1 MNIARRENRLGRS
14 GHIHWPGAAQERPV
28 KRRFFEKGRCTGKSP
43 PQGRRRSRRDGRS
56 PSHRPEGGA
65 LRGGPST
72 LLKPRQ
78 KGRTAMTEAMLT
90 PWGEALDRE
99 HPLPEYPRPQLRRN
113 SYLNLNGIWEY
124 AITKT
129 AEKPAAMQGEI
140 VVPFSPETPL
150 SGVGHILQPDEYLWY
165 RRSVTLPEGFFRGG
179 RLLLH
184 FGAVDQCCTV
194 WVDGQEAGSHTGG
207 YLPFALD
214 VTELIEG
221 DAFTLELRV
230 TDPTDTGSLSR
241 GKQRLKNTGI
251 WYTPQSG
258 IWQTVWMECV
268 PENYLRSLR
277 ITPKPEE
284 NAVHIRLEADDPAM
298 AAVMICRDGGI
309 IAEGQTD
316 ENGES
321 TLTIPAEEL
330 HLWSPEDPFLYDVSI
345 VLPGGDRVE
354 SYFGMRAFGIGK
366 DEKGLPRL
374 LLNGKPYFQ
383 NGLLDQGYWSDGYY
397 TAPSDEALIH
407 DIAEMKRLGFNMLRK
422 HIKVEPLRWYYH
434 CDRLG
439 MLVWQD
445 MMNGGESY
453 SPLSIYVFS
462 NLGLRVKDD
471 RYRYFS
477 RSDEAGRT
485 HYYEELGQMIDLLYN
500 TVSLAL
506 WVPFN
511 EGWGQFDALKAAEF
525 IRKRDDTRPID
536 HASGWYDQGGGDIK
550 SIHWYF
556 RPYHHKQPPKEQ
568 RPICLTEYGGYNC
581 AVPGHCWGEG
591 AEFGY
596 KKIADPAEFN
606 RAFQKLME
614 EQIIP
619 AKERGLAAAV
629 YTQVSDVEG
638 ERNGLLTYDRK
649 VCKANEAIF
658 RAVNAKLTGDA

>member
-1 MNIARRENRLGRS
+1 
-14 GHIHWPGAAQERPV
+14 
-28 KRRFFEKGRCTGKSP
+28 
-43 PQGRRRSRRDGRS
+43 
-56 PSHRPEGGA
+56 
-65 LRGGPST
+65 
-72 LLKPRQ
+72 
-78 KGRTAMTEAMLT
+78 MTEAMLT

-194 WVDGQEAGSHTGG
+194 WVNGQEAGSHTGG
-207 YLPFALD
+207 YLPFTL
-214 VTELIEG
+214 ELT
-221 DAFTLELRV
+221 DLLPADTLTLELRV
-230 TDPTDTGSLSR
+230 TDPTDTGSFSR

-298 AAVMICRDGGI
+298 AAVTICRDGGI

-330 HLWSPEDPFLYDVSI
+330 RLWSPEDPFLYDVSI

-354 SYFGMRAFGIGK
+354 SYFGMRAFGIGR

-422 HIKVEPLRWYYH
+422 HIKAEPLRWYYH

>member
-1 MNIARRENRLGRS
+1 
-14 GHIHWPGAAQERPV
+14 
-28 KRRFFEKGRCTGKSP
+28 
-43 PQGRRRSRRDGRS
+43 
-56 PSHRPEGGA
+56 
-65 LRGGPST
+65 
-72 LLKPRQ
+72 
-78 KGRTAMTEAMLT
+78 MTEAMLT

-184 FGAVDQCCTV
+184 FGAVDQRCTV
-194 WVDGQEAGSHTGG
+194 WVNGQEAGSHTGG

-268 PENYLRSLR
+268 PENYLRSLC

-298 AAVMICRDGGI
+298 AAVTICRDGGI

-330 HLWSPEDPFLYDVSI
+330 RLWSPEDPVLYDVSI

-354 SYFGMRAFGIGK
+354 SYFGMRSFGIGK

-511 EGWGQFDALKAAEF
+511 EGWGQFDALKAVEF

>member
-1 MNIARRENRLGRS
+1 
-14 GHIHWPGAAQERPV
+14 
-28 KRRFFEKGRCTGKSP
+28 
-43 PQGRRRSRRDGRS
+43 
-56 PSHRPEGGA
+56 
-65 LRGGPST
+65 
-72 LLKPRQ
+72 
-78 KGRTAMTEAMLT
+78 MTEAMLT

-165 RRSVTLPEGFFRGG
+165 RRSVTLLEGFFQGG

-194 WVDGQEAGSHTGG
+194 WVNGQEAGSHTGG

-298 AAVMICRDGGI
+298 AAVTICRDGGI

-321 TLTIPAEEL
+321 TLTIPAEQL
-330 HLWSPEDPFLYDVSI
+330 RLWSPENPFLYDVTI
-345 VLPGGDRVE
+345 RLAGGDTVE

-477 RSDEAGRT
+477 RIDEAGRT
-485 HYYEELGQMIDLLYN
+485 HYYKELGQMIDLLYN

-536 HASGWYDQGGGDIK
+536 HASGWHDQGVSDVK
-550 SIHWYF
+550 SLHVYFKPYRF
-556 RPYHHKQPPKEQ
+556 RPDKKGRAVVLSEF
-568 RPICLTEYGGYNC
+568 GGYNLPI
-581 AVPGHCWGEG
+581 AGHTWNTKN
-591 AEFGY
+591 FGY
-596 KKIADPAEFN
+596 KGYQTPEALGEAVKTLYET
-606 RAFQKLME
+606 
-614 EQIIP
+614 QIIP
-619 AKERGLAAAV
+619 ARRAGLAADV
-629 YTQVSDVEG
+629 YTQLSDVED
-638 ERNGLLTYDRK
+638 EVNGFVTYDRRVEK
-649 VCKANEAIF
+649 LPEALMQAIAQEL
-658 RAVNAKLTGDA
+658 RGD

>member
-1 MNIARRENRLGRS
+1 
-14 GHIHWPGAAQERPV
+14 
-28 KRRFFEKGRCTGKSP
+28 
-43 PQGRRRSRRDGRS
+43 
-56 PSHRPEGGA
+56 
-65 LRGGPST
+65 
-72 LLKPRQ
+72 
-78 KGRTAMTEAMLT
+78 MTEAMLT

-194 WVDGQEAGSHTGG
+194 WVNGQEAGSHTGG

-298 AAVMICRDGGI
+298 AAVTICRDGGI

-330 HLWSPEDPFLYDVSI
+330 RLWSPEDPFLYDVAITLAGS
-345 VLPGGDRVE
+345 DKVE

>member
-1 MNIARRENRLGRS
+1 
-14 GHIHWPGAAQERPV
+14 
-28 KRRFFEKGRCTGKSP
+28 
-43 PQGRRRSRRDGRS
+43 
-56 PSHRPEGGA
+56 
-65 LRGGPST
+65 
-72 LLKPRQ
+72 
-78 KGRTAMTEAMLT
+78 MTEAMLT

-129 AEKPAAMQGEI
+129 VEKPAAMQGEI

-194 WVDGQEAGSHTGG
+194 WVNGQEAGSHTGG

-298 AAVMICRDGGI
+298 AAVTICRDGGI

-330 HLWSPEDPFLYDVSI
+330 RLWSPEEPFLYDVAITLAGS
-345 VLPGGDRVE
+345 DKVE

-596 KKIADPAEFN
+596 KKIADPMEFN

>member
-1 MNIARRENRLGRS
+1 
-14 GHIHWPGAAQERPV
+14 
-28 KRRFFEKGRCTGKSP
+28 
-43 PQGRRRSRRDGRS
+43 
-56 PSHRPEGGA
+56 
-65 LRGGPST
+65 
-72 LLKPRQ
+72 
-78 KGRTAMTEAMLT
+78 MTEAMLT

-194 WVDGQEAGSHTGG
+194 WVNGQEAGSHTGG

-298 AAVMICRDGGI
+298 AAVTICRDGGI

-330 HLWSPEDPFLYDVSI
+330 RLWSPEEPFLYDVAI
-345 VLPGGDRVE
+345 TLAGGDKVE

>member
-1 MNIARRENRLGRS
+1 
-14 GHIHWPGAAQERPV
+14 
-28 KRRFFEKGRCTGKSP
+28 
-43 PQGRRRSRRDGRS
+43 
-56 PSHRPEGGA
+56 
-65 LRGGPST
+65 
-72 LLKPRQ
+72 
-78 KGRTAMTEAMLT
+78 MTEAMLT

-129 AEKPAAMQGEI
+129 VEKPAAMQGEI

-194 WVDGQEAGSHTGG
+194 WVNGQEAGSHTGG

-298 AAVMICRDGGI
+298 AAVTICRDGGI

-330 HLWSPEDPFLYDVSI
+330 HLWSPENPFLYDVSI

>member
-1 MNIARRENRLGRS
+1 
-14 GHIHWPGAAQERPV
+14 
-28 KRRFFEKGRCTGKSP
+28 
-43 PQGRRRSRRDGRS
+43 
-56 PSHRPEGGA
+56 
-65 LRGGPST
+65 
-72 LLKPRQ
+72 
-78 KGRTAMTEAMLT
+78 MTEAMLT

-194 WVDGQEAGSHTGG
+194 WVNGQEAGSHTGG

-230 TDPTDTGSLSR
+230 TDPTDTGFLSR

-298 AAVMICRDGGI
+298 AAVTICRDGGI

-330 HLWSPEDPFLYDVSI
+330 RLWSPENPFLYDVSI

-354 SYFGMRAFGIGK
+354 SYFGMRSFGIGR

-649 VCKANEAIF
+649 VCKANETIF

>member
-1 MNIARRENRLGRS
+1 
-14 GHIHWPGAAQERPV
+14 
-28 KRRFFEKGRCTGKSP
+28 
-43 PQGRRRSRRDGRS
+43 
-56 PSHRPEGGA
+56 
-65 LRGGPST
+65 
-72 LLKPRQ
+72 
-78 KGRTAMTEAMLT
+78 MTEAMLT

-140 VVPFSPETPL
+140 VVPFPPETPL

-194 WVDGQEAGSHTGG
+194 WVNGRKAGSHTGG

-298 AAVMICRDGGI
+298 AAVTICRDGGI

-330 HLWSPEDPFLYDVSI
+330 RLWSPEDPFLYDVSI

-354 SYFGMRAFGIGK
+354 SYFGMRSFGIGR

>member
-1 MNIARRENRLGRS
+1 
-14 GHIHWPGAAQERPV
+14 
-28 KRRFFEKGRCTGKSP
+28 
-43 PQGRRRSRRDGRS
+43 
-56 PSHRPEGGA
+56 
-65 LRGGPST
+65 
-72 LLKPRQ
+72 
-78 KGRTAMTEAMLT
+78 MTEAMLT

-165 RRSVTLPEGFFRGG
+165 RRSVTLPEGFFQGG

-194 WVDGQEAGSHTGG
+194 WVNGQEAGSHTGG

-298 AAVMICRDGGI
+298 AAVTICRDGGI

-330 HLWSPEDPFLYDVSI
+330 RLWSPEDPFLYDVSI

-354 SYFGMRAFGIGK
+354 SYFGMRSFGIGR

>member
-1 MNIARRENRLGRS
+1 
-14 GHIHWPGAAQERPV
+14 
-28 KRRFFEKGRCTGKSP
+28 
-43 PQGRRRSRRDGRS
+43 
-56 PSHRPEGGA
+56 
-65 LRGGPST
+65 
-72 LLKPRQ
+72 
-78 KGRTAMTEAMLT
+78 MTEAMLT

-165 RRSVTLPEGFFRGG
+165 RRSVTLPEGFFQGG

-184 FGAVDQCCTV
+184 FGAVDLCCTV
-194 WVDGQEAGSHTGG
+194 WVNGQEAGSHTGG

-298 AAVMICRDGGI
+298 AAVTICRDGGI

-330 HLWSPEDPFLYDVSI
+330 RLWSPEEPFLYDVAITLAGS
-345 VLPGGDRVE
+345 DKVE

-596 KKIADPAEFN
+596 KKIADPMEFN

-619 AKERGLAAAV
+619 ARERGLAAAV

>member
-1 MNIARRENRLGRS
+1 
-14 GHIHWPGAAQERPV
+14 
-28 KRRFFEKGRCTGKSP
+28 
-43 PQGRRRSRRDGRS
+43 
-56 PSHRPEGGA
+56 
-65 LRGGPST
+65 
-72 LLKPRQ
+72 
-78 KGRTAMTEAMLT
+78 MTEAMLT

-194 WVDGQEAGSHTGG
+194 WVNGQEAGSHTGG

-277 ITPKPEE
+277 ITPKLEE

-298 AAVMICRDGGI
+298 AAVTICRDGGI

-330 HLWSPEDPFLYDVSI
+330 RLWSPEDPFLYDVSI
-345 VLPGGDRVE
+345 VLPGGDKVE
-354 SYFGMRAFGIGK
+354 SYFGMRSFGIGK

-422 HIKVEPLRWYYH
+422 HIKAEPLRWYYH

-658 RAVNAKLTGDA
+658 RAMNAKLTGDA

>member
-1 MNIARRENRLGRS
+1 
-14 GHIHWPGAAQERPV
+14 
-28 KRRFFEKGRCTGKSP
+28 
-43 PQGRRRSRRDGRS
+43 
-56 PSHRPEGGA
+56 
-65 LRGGPST
+65 
-72 LLKPRQ
+72 
-78 KGRTAMTEAMLT
+78 MTEAMLT

-184 FGAVDQCCTV
+184 FGAVDQRCTV
-194 WVDGQEAGSHTGG
+194 WVNGQEAGSHTGG

-298 AAVMICRDGGI
+298 AAVTICRDGGI

-321 TLTIPAEEL
+321 TLTTPAEEL
-330 HLWSPEDPFLYDVSI
+330 RLWSPEDPFLYDVSI

-354 SYFGMRAFGIGK
+354 SYFGMRSFGIGR

-462 NLGLRVKDD
+462 NLRLRVKDD

-596 KKIADPAEFN
+596 KKISDPAEFN
-606 RAFQKLME
+606 RAFQKLIE

>member
-1 MNIARRENRLGRS
+1 
-14 GHIHWPGAAQERPV
+14 
-28 KRRFFEKGRCTGKSP
+28 
-43 PQGRRRSRRDGRS
+43 
-56 PSHRPEGGA
+56 
-65 LRGGPST
+65 
-72 LLKPRQ
+72 
-78 KGRTAMTEAMLT
+78 MTEAMLT

-184 FGAVDQCCTV
+184 FGAVDQRCTV
-194 WVDGQEAGSHTGG
+194 WVNGQEAGSHTGG

-298 AAVMICRDGGI
+298 AAVTICRDGGI

-330 HLWSPEDPFLYDVSI
+330 RLWSPENPFLYDVSI

-354 SYFGMRAFGIGK
+354 SYFGMRSFGIGR

>member
-1 MNIARRENRLGRS
+1 
-14 GHIHWPGAAQERPV
+14 
-28 KRRFFEKGRCTGKSP
+28 
-43 PQGRRRSRRDGRS
+43 
-56 PSHRPEGGA
+56 
-65 LRGGPST
+65 
-72 LLKPRQ
+72 
-78 KGRTAMTEAMLT
+78 MTEAMLT

-184 FGAVDQCCTV
+184 FGAVDLCCTV
-194 WVDGQEAGSHTGG
+194 WVNGQEAGSHTGG

-298 AAVMICRDGGI
+298 AAVTICRDGGI

-330 HLWSPEDPFLYDVSI
+330 RLWSPEEPFLYDVAITLAGS
-345 VLPGGDRVE
+345 DKVE

-511 EGWGQFDALKAAEF
+511 EGWGQFDALKAAAF

>member
-1 MNIARRENRLGRS
+1 
-14 GHIHWPGAAQERPV
+14 
-28 KRRFFEKGRCTGKSP
+28 
-43 PQGRRRSRRDGRS
+43 
-56 PSHRPEGGA
+56 
-65 LRGGPST
+65 
-72 LLKPRQ
+72 
-78 KGRTAMTEAMLT
+78 MLT

-194 WVDGQEAGSHTGG
+194 WVNGQEAGSHTGG

-298 AAVMICRDGGI
+298 AAVTICRDGGI

-330 HLWSPEDPFLYDVSI
+330 RLWSPEDPFLYDAAI
-345 VLPGGDRVE
+345 TLTGGDKVE
-354 SYFGMRAFGIGK
+354 SYFGMRAFGIGR

-596 KKIADPAEFN
+596 KKIADPMEFN

>member
-1 MNIARRENRLGRS
+1 M
-14 GHIHWPGAAQERPV
+14 
-28 KRRFFEKGRCTGKSP
+28 
-43 PQGRRRSRRDGRS
+43 
-56 PSHRPEGGA
+56 SHRPEGGA
-65 LRGGPST
+65 LRGGPRT

-78 KGRTAMTEAMLT
+78 KGGTAMTEAMLT

-194 WVDGQEAGSHTGG
+194 WVNGQEAGSHTGG

-298 AAVMICRDGGI
+298 AAVTICRNGGI

-330 HLWSPEDPFLYDVSI
+330 RLWSPEEPFLYDVSI

>member
-1 MNIARRENRLGRS
+1 
-14 GHIHWPGAAQERPV
+14 
-28 KRRFFEKGRCTGKSP
+28 
-43 PQGRRRSRRDGRS
+43 
-56 PSHRPEGGA
+56 
-65 LRGGPST
+65 
-72 LLKPRQ
+72 
-78 KGRTAMTEAMLT
+78 MTEAMLT

-184 FGAVDQCCTV
+184 FGAVDQRCTV
-194 WVDGQEAGSHTGG
+194 WVNGQEAGSHTGG

-277 ITPKPEE
+277 ITPKLEE

-298 AAVMICRDGGI
+298 AAVTICRDGGI

-330 HLWSPEDPFLYDVSI
+330 RLWSPEDPFLYDVSI
-345 VLPGGDRVE
+345 VLPGGDKVE

>member
-1 MNIARRENRLGRS
+1 
-14 GHIHWPGAAQERPV
+14 
-28 KRRFFEKGRCTGKSP
+28 
-43 PQGRRRSRRDGRS
+43 
-56 PSHRPEGGA
+56 
-65 LRGGPST
+65 
-72 LLKPRQ
+72 
-78 KGRTAMTEAMLT
+78 MTEAMLT

-140 VVPFSPETPL
+140 VVPFSPEAPL

-184 FGAVDQCCTV
+184 FGAVDQRCTV
-194 WVDGQEAGSHTGG
+194 WVNGQEAGSHTGG

-298 AAVMICRDGGI
+298 AAVTICRDGGI

-330 HLWSPEDPFLYDVSI
+330 RLWSPEDPFLYDVSI

-354 SYFGMRAFGIGK
+354 SYFGMRSFGIGR

-606 RAFQKLME
+606 QAFQKLME

>member
-1 MNIARRENRLGRS
+1 
-14 GHIHWPGAAQERPV
+14 
-28 KRRFFEKGRCTGKSP
+28 
-43 PQGRRRSRRDGRS
+43 
-56 PSHRPEGGA
+56 
-65 LRGGPST
+65 
-72 LLKPRQ
+72 
-78 KGRTAMTEAMLT
+78 MTEAMLT

-184 FGAVDQCCTV
+184 FGAVDLCCTV
-194 WVDGQEAGSHTGG
+194 WVNGQEAGSHTGG

-230 TDPTDTGSLSR
+230 TDPSDTGSLSR

-298 AAVMICRDGGI
+298 AAVTICRDGGI

-330 HLWSPEDPFLYDVSI
+330 RLWSPEEPFLYDVAITLAGS
-345 VLPGGDRVE
+345 DKVE

-556 RPYHHKQPPKEQ
+556 RPYHHKQPSKEQ

>member
-1 MNIARRENRLGRS
+1 
-14 GHIHWPGAAQERPV
+14 
-28 KRRFFEKGRCTGKSP
+28 
-43 PQGRRRSRRDGRS
+43 
-56 PSHRPEGGA
+56 
-65 LRGGPST
+65 
-72 LLKPRQ
+72 
-78 KGRTAMTEAMLT
+78 MTEAMLT

-194 WVDGQEAGSHTGG
+194 WVNGQEAGSHTGG

-298 AAVMICRDGGI
+298 AAVTICRDGGI

-330 HLWSPEDPFLYDVSI
+330 RLWSPENPFLYDVSI

-354 SYFGMRAFGIGK
+354 SYFGMRSFGIGR

-511 EGWGQFDALKAAEF
+511 EGWGQFDALKATEF
-525 IRKRDDTRPID
+525 IRERDDTRPID

>member
-1 MNIARRENRLGRS
+1 
-14 GHIHWPGAAQERPV
+14 
-28 KRRFFEKGRCTGKSP
+28 
-43 PQGRRRSRRDGRS
+43 
-56 PSHRPEGGA
+56 
-65 LRGGPST
+65 
-72 LLKPRQ
+72 
-78 KGRTAMTEAMLT
+78 MTEAMLT

-194 WVDGQEAGSHTGG
+194 WVNGQEAGSHTGG

-298 AAVMICRDGGI
+298 AAVTICRDGGI

-330 HLWSPEDPFLYDVSI
+330 RLWSPENPFLYDAAI
-345 VLPGGDRVE
+345 TLAGGDKVE

-506 WVPFN
+506 WVPVN
-511 EGWGQFDALKAAEF
+511 EGWGQFDALKAAAF

-556 RPYHHKQPPKEQ
+556 RPYHHKQPSKEQ

-596 KKIADPAEFN
+596 KKISDPAEFN
-606 RAFQKLME
+606 RAFQKLIE

>member
-1 MNIARRENRLGRS
+1 
-14 GHIHWPGAAQERPV
+14 
-28 KRRFFEKGRCTGKSP
+28 
-43 PQGRRRSRRDGRS
+43 
-56 PSHRPEGGA
+56 
-65 LRGGPST
+65 
-72 LLKPRQ
+72 
-78 KGRTAMTEAMLT
+78 MTEAMLT

-124 AITKT
+124 AIAKT
-129 AEKPAAMQGEI
+129 DEKPAVMQGEI

-165 RRSVTLPEGFFRGG
+165 RRSVTLPEGFFQGG

-194 WVDGQEAGSHTGG
+194 WVNGQEAGSHTGG

-277 ITPKPEE
+277 ITPKLEE

-298 AAVMICRDGGI
+298 AAVTICRDGGI

-330 HLWSPEDPFLYDVSI
+330 RLWSPEDPFLYDVSI

-354 SYFGMRAFGIGK
+354 SYFGMRAFGIGR

-500 TVSLAL
+500 TVSLAM

>member
-1 MNIARRENRLGRS
+1 
-14 GHIHWPGAAQERPV
+14 
-28 KRRFFEKGRCTGKSP
+28 
-43 PQGRRRSRRDGRS
+43 
-56 PSHRPEGGA
+56 
-65 LRGGPST
+65 
-72 LLKPRQ
+72 
-78 KGRTAMTEAMLT
+78 MTEAMLT

-194 WVDGQEAGSHTGG
+194 WVNGQEAGSHTGG

-241 GKQRLKNTGI
+241 GKQRLKNAGI

-298 AAVMICRDGGI
+298 AAVTICRDGGI

-330 HLWSPEDPFLYDVSI
+330 RLWSPEEPFLYDVAI
-345 VLPGGDRVE
+345 TLAGGDKVE

>member
-1 MNIARRENRLGRS
+1 
-14 GHIHWPGAAQERPV
+14 
-28 KRRFFEKGRCTGKSP
+28 
-43 PQGRRRSRRDGRS
+43 
-56 PSHRPEGGA
+56 
-65 LRGGPST
+65 
-72 LLKPRQ
+72 
-78 KGRTAMTEAMLT
+78 MTEAMLT

-140 VVPFSPETPL
+140 VVPFPPETPL

-194 WVDGQEAGSHTGG
+194 WVNGQEAGSHTGG
-207 YLPFALD
+207 YLPFTL
-214 VTELIEG
+214 ELT
-221 DAFTLELRV
+221 DLLPADTLTLELRV

-298 AAVMICRDGGI
+298 AAVTICRDGGI

-321 TLTIPAEEL
+321 TLTIPAEQL
-330 HLWSPEDPFLYDVSI
+330 RLWSPENPFLYDVTI
-345 VLPGGDRVE
+345 RLAGGDTVE
-354 SYFGMRAFGIGK
+354 SYFGMRSFGIGK

-422 HIKVEPLRWYYH
+422 HIKAEPLRWYYH

-511 EGWGQFDALKAAEF
+511 EGWGQFDALKAVDF
-525 IRKRDDTRPID
+525 IRERDNTRPID

-638 ERNGLLTYDRK
+638 ERNGLLTYDRR

>member
-1 MNIARRENRLGRS
+1 
-14 GHIHWPGAAQERPV
+14 
-28 KRRFFEKGRCTGKSP
+28 
-43 PQGRRRSRRDGRS
+43 
-56 PSHRPEGGA
+56 
-65 LRGGPST
+65 
-72 LLKPRQ
+72 
-78 KGRTAMTEAMLT
+78 MTEAMLT

-150 SGVGHILQPDEYLWY
+150 PGVGHILQPDEYLWY

-194 WVDGQEAGSHTGG
+194 WVNGQEAGSHTGG

-298 AAVMICRDGGI
+298 AAVTICRDGGI

-330 HLWSPEDPFLYDVSI
+330 RLWSPEEPFLYDVAITLAGS
-345 VLPGGDRVE
+345 DKVE

-407 DIAEMKRLGFNMLRK
+407 DIAVMKRLGFNMLRK

-525 IRKRDDTRPID
+525 IRKRNDTRPID

>member
-1 MNIARRENRLGRS
+1 
-14 GHIHWPGAAQERPV
+14 
-28 KRRFFEKGRCTGKSP
+28 
-43 PQGRRRSRRDGRS
+43 
-56 PSHRPEGGA
+56 
-65 LRGGPST
+65 
-72 LLKPRQ
+72 
-78 KGRTAMTEAMLT
+78 MTEAMLT

-165 RRSVTLPEGFFRGG
+165 RRSVTLPEGFFQGG

-184 FGAVDQCCTV
+184 FGAVDLCCTV
-194 WVDGQEAGSHTGG
+194 WVNGQEAGSHTGG

-298 AAVMICRDGGI
+298 AAVTICRDGGI

-330 HLWSPEDPFLYDVSI
+330 RLWSPEDPFLYDVSI
-345 VLPGGDRVE
+345 VLPGGDKVE

-407 DIAEMKRLGFNMLRK
+407 DIAVMKRLGFNMLRK

-525 IRKRDDTRPID
+525 IRKRNDTRPID

>member
-1 MNIARRENRLGRS
+1 
-14 GHIHWPGAAQERPV
+14 
-28 KRRFFEKGRCTGKSP
+28 
-43 PQGRRRSRRDGRS
+43 
-56 PSHRPEGGA
+56 
-65 LRGGPST
+65 
-72 LLKPRQ
+72 
-78 KGRTAMTEAMLT
+78 MTEAMLT

-150 SGVGHILQPDEYLWY
+150 SGVEHILQPDEYLWY
-165 RRSVTLPEGFFRGG
+165 RRSVTLPEGFFQGG

-194 WVDGQEAGSHTGG
+194 WVNGQEAGSHTGG

-298 AAVMICRDGGI
+298 AAVTICRDGGI
-309 IAEGQTD
+309 IAEEQTD

-330 HLWSPEDPFLYDVSI
+330 RLWSPEDPFLYDAAI
-345 VLPGGDRVE
+345 TLAGGDKVE

-556 RPYHHKQPPKEQ
+556 RPYHHKQPSKEQ

>member
-1 MNIARRENRLGRS
+1 
-14 GHIHWPGAAQERPV
+14 
-28 KRRFFEKGRCTGKSP
+28 
-43 PQGRRRSRRDGRS
+43 
-56 PSHRPEGGA
+56 
-65 LRGGPST
+65 
-72 LLKPRQ
+72 
-78 KGRTAMTEAMLT
+78 MTEAMLT

-194 WVDGQEAGSHTGG
+194 WVNGQEAGSHTGG

-298 AAVMICRDGGI
+298 AAVTICRDGGI
-309 IAEGQTD
+309 IAEVQTD

-330 HLWSPEDPFLYDVSI
+330 RLWSPENPFLYDAAI
-345 VLPGGDRVE
+345 TLAGGDKVE

-511 EGWGQFDALKAAEF
+511 EGWGQFDALKAAAF

>member
-1 MNIARRENRLGRS
+1 
-14 GHIHWPGAAQERPV
+14 
-28 KRRFFEKGRCTGKSP
+28 
-43 PQGRRRSRRDGRS
+43 
-56 PSHRPEGGA
+56 
-65 LRGGPST
+65 
-72 LLKPRQ
+72 
-78 KGRTAMTEAMLT
+78 MTEAMLT

-194 WVDGQEAGSHTGG
+194 WVNGRKAGSHTGG

-277 ITPKPEE
+277 ITPKLEE

-298 AAVMICRDGGI
+298 AAVTICRDGGI

-330 HLWSPEDPFLYDVSI
+330 RLWSPEDPFLYDVSI

-354 SYFGMRAFGIGK
+354 SYFGMRAFGIGR

-500 TVSLAL
+500 TVSLAM

>member
-1 MNIARRENRLGRS
+1 
-14 GHIHWPGAAQERPV
+14 
-28 KRRFFEKGRCTGKSP
+28 
-43 PQGRRRSRRDGRS
+43 
-56 PSHRPEGGA
+56 
-65 LRGGPST
+65 
-72 LLKPRQ
+72 
-78 KGRTAMTEAMLT
+78 MTEAMLT

-184 FGAVDQCCTV
+184 FGAVDQRCTV
-194 WVDGQEAGSHTGG
+194 WVNGQEAGSHTGG

-241 GKQRLKNTGI
+241 SKQRLKNTGI

-298 AAVMICRDGGI
+298 AAVTICRDGGI

-330 HLWSPEDPFLYDVSI
+330 RLWSPEDPFLYDVSI
-345 VLPGGDRVE
+345 VLPGGDKVE

>member
-1 MNIARRENRLGRS
+1 
-14 GHIHWPGAAQERPV
+14 
-28 KRRFFEKGRCTGKSP
+28 
-43 PQGRRRSRRDGRS
+43 
-56 PSHRPEGGA
+56 
-65 LRGGPST
+65 
-72 LLKPRQ
+72 
-78 KGRTAMTEAMLT
+78 MTEAMLT

-150 SGVGHILQPDEYLWY
+150 SGVGHLLQPDEYLWY

-194 WVDGQEAGSHTGG
+194 WVNGQEAGSHTGG
-207 YLPFALD
+207 YLPFTL
-214 VTELIEG
+214 ELT
-221 DAFTLELRV
+221 DLLPADTLTLELRV

-298 AAVMICRDGGI
+298 AVVTICRDGGI

-330 HLWSPEDPFLYDVSI
+330 RLWSPENPFLYDAAI
-345 VLPGGDRVE
+345 TLAGGDKVV
-354 SYFGMRAFGIGK
+354 SYFGMRAFGIGR

-422 HIKVEPLRWYYH
+422 HIKAEPLRWYYH

-658 RAVNAKLTGDA
+658 RAMNAKLTGDA

>member
-1 MNIARRENRLGRS
+1 
-14 GHIHWPGAAQERPV
+14 
-28 KRRFFEKGRCTGKSP
+28 
-43 PQGRRRSRRDGRS
+43 
-56 PSHRPEGGA
+56 
-65 LRGGPST
+65 
-72 LLKPRQ
+72 
-78 KGRTAMTEAMLT
+78 MTEAMLT

-150 SGVGHILQPDEYLWY
+150 SGVGHILQLDEYLWY

-194 WVDGQEAGSHTGG
+194 WVNGQEAGSHTGG

-298 AAVMICRDGGI
+298 AAVTICRDGGI
-309 IAEGQTD
+309 IAEGQTN

-330 HLWSPEDPFLYDVSI
+330 RLWSPENPFLYDVSI

-536 HASGWYDQGGGDIK
+536 HASGWYDQGGGDIR

>member
-1 MNIARRENRLGRS
+1 
-14 GHIHWPGAAQERPV
+14 
-28 KRRFFEKGRCTGKSP
+28 
-43 PQGRRRSRRDGRS
+43 
-56 PSHRPEGGA
+56 
-65 LRGGPST
+65 
-72 LLKPRQ
+72 
-78 KGRTAMTEAMLT
+78 MTEAMLT

-150 SGVGHILQPDEYLWY
+150 SWVGHILQPDEYLWY

-194 WVDGQEAGSHTGG
+194 WVNGQEAGSHTGG

-241 GKQRLKNTGI
+241 GKQRLKSTGI

-298 AAVMICRDGGI
+298 AAVTICMDGGI

-330 HLWSPEDPFLYDVSI
+330 RLWSPEDPFLYDISI

-511 EGWGQFDALKAAEF
+511 EGWGQFDALKAAAF

-556 RPYHHKQPPKEQ
+556 RPYHHKQPSKEQ

>member
-78 KGRTAMTEAMLT
+78 KGGTAMTEAMLT

-99 HPLPEYPRPQLRRN
+99 HPLPEYPRPQLRRS

-184 FGAVDQCCTV
+184 FGAVDQRCTV
-194 WVDGQEAGSHTGG
+194 WVNGQEAGSHTGG

-298 AAVMICRDGGI
+298 AAVTICRDGGI

-330 HLWSPEDPFLYDVSI
+330 RLWSPENPFLYDAAI
-345 VLPGGDRVE
+345 TLAGGDRVE

-658 RAVNAKLTGDA
+658 QAVNAKLTGDA

>member
-1 MNIARRENRLGRS
+1 
-14 GHIHWPGAAQERPV
+14 
-28 KRRFFEKGRCTGKSP
+28 
-43 PQGRRRSRRDGRS
+43 
-56 PSHRPEGGA
+56 
-65 LRGGPST
+65 
-72 LLKPRQ
+72 
-78 KGRTAMTEAMLT
+78 MTEAMLT

-184 FGAVDQCCTV
+184 FGAVDLCCTV
-194 WVDGQEAGSHTGG
+194 WVNGQEAGSHTGG

-298 AAVMICRDGGI
+298 AAVTICRDGGI

-330 HLWSPEDPFLYDVSI
+330 RLWSPEEPFLYDVAITLAGS
-345 VLPGGDRVE
+345 DKVE

-485 HYYEELGQMIDLLYN
+485 HYYEELGQMTDLLYN

>member
-1 MNIARRENRLGRS
+1 
-14 GHIHWPGAAQERPV
+14 
-28 KRRFFEKGRCTGKSP
+28 
-43 PQGRRRSRRDGRS
+43 
-56 PSHRPEGGA
+56 
-65 LRGGPST
+65 
-72 LLKPRQ
+72 
-78 KGRTAMTEAMLT
+78 MTEAMLT

-165 RRSVTLPEGFFRGG
+165 RRSATLPEGFFRGG

-194 WVDGQEAGSHTGG
+194 WVNGQEAGSHTGG

-298 AAVMICRDGGI
+298 AAVTICRDGGI

-330 HLWSPEDPFLYDVSI
+330 RLWSPENPFLYDVSI

-354 SYFGMRAFGIGK
+354 SYFGMRSFGIGR

-614 EQIIP
+614 EQTIP

>member
-1 MNIARRENRLGRS
+1 
-14 GHIHWPGAAQERPV
+14 
-28 KRRFFEKGRCTGKSP
+28 
-43 PQGRRRSRRDGRS
+43 
-56 PSHRPEGGA
+56 
-65 LRGGPST
+65 
-72 LLKPRQ
+72 
-78 KGRTAMTEAMLT
+78 MTEAMLT

-194 WVDGQEAGSHTGG
+194 WVNGQEAGSHTGG

-258 IWQTVWMECV
+258 IWQAVWMECV

-298 AAVMICRDGGI
+298 AAVTICRDGGI

-330 HLWSPEDPFLYDVSI
+330 RLWSPEDPFLYDAAI
-345 VLPGGDRVE
+345 TLTGGDKVE
-354 SYFGMRAFGIGK
+354 SYFGMRAFGIGR

>member
-1 MNIARRENRLGRS
+1 
-14 GHIHWPGAAQERPV
+14 
-28 KRRFFEKGRCTGKSP
+28 
-43 PQGRRRSRRDGRS
+43 
-56 PSHRPEGGA
+56 
-65 LRGGPST
+65 
-72 LLKPRQ
+72 
-78 KGRTAMTEAMLT
+78 MTEAMLT

-165 RRSVTLPEGFFRGG
+165 RRSVTLPEGFFQGG

-184 FGAVDQCCTV
+184 FGAVDLCCTV
-194 WVDGQEAGSHTGG
+194 WVNGQEAGSHTGG

-298 AAVMICRDGGI
+298 AAVTICRDGGI

-330 HLWSPEDPFLYDVSI
+330 RLWSPEEPFLYDVAITLAGS
-345 VLPGGDRVE
+345 DKVE

-556 RPYHHKQPPKEQ
+556 RPYHHKQPPKE
-568 RPICLTEYGGYNC
+568 
-581 AVPGHCWGEG
+581 
-591 AEFGY
+591 
-596 KKIADPAEFN
+596 
-606 RAFQKLME
+606 
-614 EQIIP
+614 
-619 AKERGLAAAV
+619 
-629 YTQVSDVEG
+629 
-638 ERNGLLTYDRK
+638 
-649 VCKANEAIF
+649 
-658 RAVNAKLTGDA
+658 